1 MCGAMVLGIT
11 TPFML
16 KDIVHNDTCHKGII
30 HFIVLDM
37 KITTTAA

>member
-16 KDIVHNDTCHKGII
+16 KDIVHDTCHKGII